1 MHRRVMPR
9 SAAGLFRPRRL
20 VYLLWLVG
28 FLHLVWLRDVWL
40 GREIRMMA
48 LEVADG
54 LTEVLVRH
62 QALHLHLLED
72 LAPARVLLLRCNLVE
87 REWRGPS
94 ARGLRLEQCP
104 GDLLI
109 PWRELLECA
118 GARRLGP
125 RAHRDAERDG
135 YGEHNSGNVC
145 GILHVTLLWRLT
157 AADNAFGVP
166 QHYDTSVWMI
176 LPIEQ

>member
-1 MHRRVMPR
+1 MPR

-20 VYLLWLVG
+20 VYLLRLVG

-40 GREIRMMA
+40 GRDVRMMA

-54 LTEVLVRH
+54 LTQVLVRH
-62 QALHLHLLED
+62 QALRLHLLED
-72 LAPARVLLLRCNLVE
+72 LTPARVLLLCRNLVK

-135 YGEHNSGNVC
+135 YGEHP
-145 GILHVTLLWRLT
+145 RLSPPSRRRRLSPST
-157 AADNAFGVP
+157 
-166 QHYDTSVWMI
+166 
-176 LPIEQ
+176 

>member
-1 MHRRVMPR
+1 MPR

-20 VYLLWLVG
+20 VYLLRLVGLLWLVG
-28 FLHLVWLRDVWL
+28 FLHLAWLRDVWL
-40 GREIRMMA
+40 GRDLRMMA

-54 LTEVLVRH
+54 LTEVLVGH
-62 QALHLHLLED
+62 QALRLHLLED
-72 LAPARVLLLRCNLVE
+72 LAPARVLLLRRNLIK

-118 GARRLGP
+118 GARGLGP
-125 RAHRDAERDG
+125 GAHCDAERDD
-135 YGEHNSGNVC
+135 YGEHNAGSVY
-145 GILHVTLLWRLT
+145 GI
-157 AADNAFGVP
+157 
-166 QHYDTSVWMI
+166 
-176 LPIEQ
+176 